1 MRRCCTGDM
10 DSSSP
15 VNSEEPFAKDGHR
28 VTITTQRWNVDQTS
42 GFVWNLPRGYHPHG
56 TCEFEVRGPDG
67 GAATLTI
74 WGSGEMSCYPIVEWI
89 DLPDGGLSF
98 FTDRPNDTP

>member
-1 MRRCCTGDM
+1 M

-42 GFVWNLPRGYHPHG
+42 GFVRNLPRGYHPHG